1 MSANHLASSAS
12 SATRTCTS
20 PASTPAQECGP
31 GKKREGETEKIRT
44 KGQEVHR
51 EGSGGGGGVQRHTTM
66 ALVAS
71 PRRRSRRESMR
82 KASAAPKRIA
92 PSSSFTTV
100 AALCRGSHIRGLRDK
115 QSH

>member
-20 PASTPAQECGP
+20 PASTPAQGCGP

-51 EGSGGGGGVQRHTTM
+51 EGSGGGGGDAKTYHDGVGGIATE
-66 ALVAS
+66 ALEKGVDEEGERRS
-71 PRRRSRRESMR
+71 EEDRSQQFVHHRRRLVSWVTHTW
-82 KASAAPKRIA
+82 I
-92 PSSSFTTV
+92 T
-100 AALCRGSHIRGLRDK
+100 
-115 QSH
+115 